1 MDNLKPED
9 IENLKIGFCLELH
22 FRQDSISEQLKSLS
36 DFIKTNENLFSVI
49 DIPSFYQSINNLN
62 DFFLVYT
69 DLLINDVDKNE
80 KYCSFHKDFL

>member
-49 DIPSFYQSINNLN
+49 DIPTGRQRSPRQNVQRSRKA
-62 DFFLVYT
+62 DRRTRTGRSEEVYA
-69 DLLINDVDKNE
+69 DPQR
-80 KYCSFHKDFL
+80 